1 MSGKSRKKAQK
12 PASVSGTASSTA
24 TEESATQFDSQL
36 LSMAAKYRL
45 HPQYLQTL
53 QSFPPPQSL
62 QNKPESSTNAG
73 QDSASGGAGLPQ
85 GLGAAKTSPPSL
97 THNHT
102 VTDVTG
108 QQDEG
113 EPPTTQEQ
121 QPTSNGQPP
130 PGEEDPSKFT
140 LNPSYNFN
148 QAVLSGLPF
157 TPNIPQG
164 AVPAAFTVPP
174 SQESSSKATGKPPPS
189 SRYLLPSIFAQN
201 QSYAEASPEYL
212 MSQEALQNHMID
224 FAKQQ
229 ALVTVLEGLVMQNEA
244 QKGEEISESRTHQEE
259 DAGGGEERL
268 RNNASLKTNDLE
280 VPLEAKPSNDDR
292 HSASSKPINLQQSL
306 IGVSTALG
314 NLQVPFVDGVSGESP
329 TDLLRPPGSNEDY
342 VIDKRYLEA
351 FQSQMLA
358 SLEQAGLCIPSLVAS
373 NLEGSAA
380 PQPPSSESMNSTHNS
395 TQPTIP
401 RPQTPPLSS
410 AQTPYPLDSHG
421 TKPPSHHLALQSS
434 ATTDVTREPQQE
446 PPLSSSFMIN
456 ANFPEDIPPPTDLI
470 PDHVSVM

>member
-1 MSGKSRKKAQK
+1 MSGKSRKKVQK
-12 PASVSGTASSTA
+12 PASVSGTASATA
-24 TEESATQFDSQL
+24 TEESTAQFDSQL

-53 QSFPPPQSL
+53 QSFPPPQTL

-73 QDSASGGAGLPQ
+73 QDSASGGAGLSQ
-85 GLGAAKTSPPSL
+85 VLGGLKTSLPLL

-102 VTDVTG
+102 VTDATG
-108 QQDEG
+108 QKGDG
-113 EPPTTQEQ
+113 EPPTTNQQ

-130 PGEEDPSKFT
+130 PGDDPSKFT

-148 QAVLSGLPF
+148 QAVLSGFPF

-164 AVPAAFTVPP
+164 AVPAAFTAPN
-174 SQESSSKATGKPPPS
+174 QESPSKATGKPPPS
-189 SRYLLPSIFAQN
+189 SGYLLPSIFAQN
-201 QSYAEASPEYL
+201 QTYSEASPEYL

-229 ALVTVLEGLVMQNEA
+229 ALVTVLEGLVMQNDA
-244 QKGEEISESRTHQEE
+244 QKGEESRTHQ
-259 DAGGGEERL
+259 DDSSGGEDRL
-268 RNNASLKTNDLE
+268 RKNASAKTTDLE
-280 VPLEAKPSNDDR
+280 VPLEAEPSNDDR
-292 HSASSKPINLQQSL
+292 QTASSKPLNLQQSL

-314 NLQVPFVDGVSGESP
+314 NLQVPFVDGVGGENP
-329 TDLLRPPGSNEDY
+329 TDLLRQPGTNEEY

-358 SLEQAGLCIPSLVAS
+358 SLEQAGLCIPGLVPS
-373 NLEGSAA
+373 NAEGSA
-380 PQPPSSESMNSTHNS
+380 PSQEQPPSESMNSTNDS
-395 TQPTIP
+395 TQSTIP

-410 AQTPYPLDSHG
+410 AQTPYPLDAHG
-421 TKPPSHHLALQSS
+421 TKPPSHHLALHSL
-434 ATTDVTREPQQE
+434 ATTDLTREPSQE
-446 PPLSSSFMIN
+446 PPLSSSFMLN
-456 ANFPEDIPPPTDLI
+456 ANFPVDIPPPSDLI